1 MPDQLKYLIHYVNNN
16 YTSELTLEYLAE
28 FFGFSKYHLCRIFKK
43 YTGYTI
49 NNYITLLRI
58 ERAKDLLKTT
68 SLPANKICVMVGI
81 EDTNYFYRLFK
92 KHTGQ
97 SPNEFR

>member
-1 MPDQLKYLIHYVNNN
+1 MPGIKKRICDNDRKSIIYKMYVSSSYSNN
-16 YTSELTLEYLAE
+16 
-28 FFGFSKYHLCRIFKK
+28 
-43 YTGYTI
+43 TGYTI
-49 NNYITLLRI
+49 NNYITRLRI

-68 SLPANKICVMVGI
+68 SLPANKICIMLGI

-92 KHTGQ
+92 KQTGK